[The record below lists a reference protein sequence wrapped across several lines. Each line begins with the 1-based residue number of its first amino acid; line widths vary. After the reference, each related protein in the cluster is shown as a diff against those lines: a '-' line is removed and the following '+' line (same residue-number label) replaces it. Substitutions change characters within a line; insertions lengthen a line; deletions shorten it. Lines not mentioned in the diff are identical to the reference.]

1 MRMVRR
7 LITVCAVAIWLAPYA
22 RAQEPPKP
30 GPEHERLKQAEGTWE
45 ATIKTEEGES
55 KGTMTYKMD
64 LGGLWL
70 VSQFEGDFGGQK
82 FQGHGLDTYDAKKK
96 KYVSVWVD
104 SNSTTPMIMEGTYD
118 NQAKALTMTG
128 EGPGPEGKP
137 VMFKSVLEHKDPDTM
152 VLNMSTAEKGGKD
165 QPMMTITYKRKK

>member
-1 MRMVRR
+1 MAIR
-7 LITVCAVAIWLAPYA
+7 LVAVCAVVGWLAPYA
-22 RAQEPPKP
+22 CSQEPPKP

-45 ATIKTEEGES
+45 ATVKMGDQES

-64 LGGLWL
+64 VGGLWL
-70 VSQFEGDFGGQK
+70 VSKFEGDFGGMK
-82 FQGHGLDTYDAKKK
+82 FQGRGLDSYDAKKK

-104 SNSTTPMIMEGTYD
+104 SFSTTPMIMEGTYD
-118 NQAKALTMTG
+118 KEANALTMAG

-152 VLNMSTAEKGGKD
+152 VLNMSSAEKGGKD